1 MWLFLV
7 VLVKEYLPPA
17 VQVFQSLDPGNFYLR
32 YESVNYLVVFLDFA
46 FAFSTPRFCPPEP
59 DSKPCTAFYQLG
71 GDVFRPIV
79 CTIPISE

>member
-32 YESVNYLVVFLDFA
+32 YESVNYLVVFLNFLSECSDKKLKHRS
-46 FAFSTPRFCPPEP
+46 ST
-59 DSKPCTAFYQLG
+59 SK
-71 GDVFRPIV
+71 
-79 CTIPISE
+79 SSS